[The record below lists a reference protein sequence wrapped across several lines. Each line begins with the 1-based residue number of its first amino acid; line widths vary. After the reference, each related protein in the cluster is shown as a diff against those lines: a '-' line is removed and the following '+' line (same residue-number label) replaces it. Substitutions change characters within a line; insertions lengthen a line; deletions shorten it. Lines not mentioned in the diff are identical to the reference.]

1 MRKEVAWTR
10 FFVGSVGCVRREE
23 VSLIETV
30 RYGGK
35 DMSMEDIEMSKHR
48 AALDKDVEKLLDK
61 YIKIMDWDIP
71 EVDGAKVRRLIL
83 DEIKQAIDRLENQ

>member
-1 MRKEVAWTR
+1 
-10 FFVGSVGCVRREE
+10 
-23 VSLIETV
+23 
-30 RYGGK
+30 
-35 DMSMEDIEMSKHR
+35 MEDIEMSKHR